1 MRLRRYLL
9 GLLVIAAAIFTVYLN
24 FDRIALF
31 TISRLYSLDISY
43 KSMTKD
49 LEHGFIFEDVRIL
62 NKKMGVGVFSQRAT
76 IRPSW
81 GASIFKSVT
90 LDFKFKDVHF
100 LKGESEG
107 SKTTYD
113 TLSQLVAMPFEGR
126 WTYKDVSG
134 LVEIFSNGITIKAFS
149 ANGRDMRVV
158 VSGDFYYNNIA
169 NIDAAIYFSKDAL
182 KEVPPEIHSVIMRD
196 EPNDWKS
203 FSVKIKGDMKSPS
216 MQVSGKF
223 FRLNIGTAV
232 MNN

>member
-9 GLLVIAAAIFTVYLN
+9 GLLIIAVIIFTVYLN
-24 FDRIALF
+24 FNRVALF
-31 TISRLYSLDISY
+31 MISRLYSLDISY
-43 KSMTKD
+43 KGMTKD
-49 LEHGFIFEDVRIL
+49 LERGFVFEDIRIL
-62 NKKMGVGVFSQRAT
+62 NKRMGVGIFSRRAT

-100 LKGESEG
+100 LKNGG
-107 SKTTYD
+107 AGNGMAYD

-126 WTYKDVSG
+126 WMYKDVSG

-149 ANGRDMRVV
+149 ASANDVRII
-158 VSGDFYYNNIA
+158 VSGDLYYNNTA
-169 NIDAAIYFSKDAL
+169 NIDVTIYFSPDAL
-182 KEVPPEIHSVIMRD
+182 KEVPPELYSVIMRD
-196 EPNDWKS
+196 ESNEWKS
-203 FSVKIKGDMKSPS
+203 FSVKIKGDMQSPS

-223 FRLNIGTAV
+223 FRLNIGTAI